1 MSELRVFYGN
11 LMTNAKAIRSHI
23 RKKTSSLGT
32 KKDMQPKQQWKH
44 TEPAESVDHKRG
56 TTGKKTQQNDSESA
70 PC

>member
-11 LMTNAKAIRSHI
+11 LMTNAKAIRCHI

-44 TEPAESVDHKRG
+44 TEPAE
-56 TTGKKTQQNDSESA
+56 
-70 PC
+70 C